1 MTLQHVEI
9 LFQLIA
15 FLFAISVHESA
26 HAWMANRL
34 GDPTARMLGRISL
47 NPIKHIDPIGTVLLP
62 LIAMLTHLPVIG
74 WAKPT
79 PVDPRNFRNQVRD
92 DILTSVAGP
101 VSNLIVATAATI
113 LLAAIAGLVPGG
125 RMLVRGTIAGF
136 VLNNASLTPV
146 ALLLYQFLVIN
157 VLLAVFNLIPVPPLD
172 GSHVLRHLLP
182 DAVRQI
188 YDSVGMFALMALV
201 FFGGSLLM
209 ALIRPVLG
217 IYISVYCVSY
227 GQFVILALITAFVV
241 AAYLL
246 IVGGL
251 EATATVLGLLFFCFA
266 AVSLNLV
273 WRIYNF
279 KRFLRR
285 SLTTAPHKAVGIAA
299 LY

>member
-34 GDPTARMLGRISL
+34 GDPTARMLGRITL

-79 PVDPRNFRNQVRD
+79 PVDPRNFRSQVRD

-101 VSNLIVATAATI
+101 VSNLIVATGATI
-113 LLAAIAGLVPGG
+113 LLAAIAALAPGG

-182 DAVRQI
+182 DSVRQI

-217 IYISVYCVSY
+217 IYISV
-227 GQFVILALITAFVV
+227 LM
-241 AAYLL
+241 
-246 IVGGL
+246 
-251 EATATVLGLLFFCFA
+251 
-266 AVSLNLV
+266 
-273 WRIYNF
+273 
-279 KRFLRR
+279 
-285 SLTTAPHKAVGIAA
+285 GI
-299 LY
+299 